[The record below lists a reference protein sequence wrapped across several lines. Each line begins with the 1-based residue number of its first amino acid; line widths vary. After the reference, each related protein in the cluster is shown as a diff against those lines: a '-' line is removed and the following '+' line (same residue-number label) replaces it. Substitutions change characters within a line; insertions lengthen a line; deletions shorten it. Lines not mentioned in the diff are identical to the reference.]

1 MPETT
6 LRLVGATE
14 LVIGAL
20 LIAPDMAKK
29 EVAEIEEE
37 ISKERFSQI
46 LRDLA
51 ESLDKSRSFQT
62 EIKGYQV
69 TIPEEANIKM
79 EYEQKENGGELELEV
94 KWEEGAA

>member
-1 MPETT
+1 MPDTT
-6 LRLVGATE
+6 LRLIGATE
-14 LVIGAL
+14 MVLGAL
-20 LIAPDMAKK
+20 LVAPDMAKK
-29 EVAEIEEE
+29 EVTEVEEE

-46 LRDLA
+46 LRGLA

-69 TIPEEANIKM
+69 TVPEEANIKI

-94 KWEEGAA
+94 KWEGAA